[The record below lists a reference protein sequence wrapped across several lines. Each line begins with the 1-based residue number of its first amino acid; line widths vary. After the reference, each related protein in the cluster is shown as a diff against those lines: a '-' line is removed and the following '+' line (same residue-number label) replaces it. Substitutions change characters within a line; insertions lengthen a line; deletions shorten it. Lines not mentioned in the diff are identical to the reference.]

1 MTRDNS
7 IKLKEK
13 YIKEVLAVDD
23 MKTHK
28 SELKVHSNTLKIG
41 SLFYLL
47 FLSFVKH
54 CIKNV

>member
-23 MKTHK
+23 MKTYK
-28 SELKVHSNTLKIG
+28 SELKVHSNILKTG
-41 SLFYLL
+41 SLFYPL

>member
-28 SELKVHSNTLKIG
+28 SDLNVHSNILKIG

-54 CIKNV
+54 CI